1 MARTQGSASEPGNK
15 RRSRGVPPHG
25 RGPNAHNRP
34 CVVCGNAQAVK
45 WFFALPADPQE
56 CLTPFVNYT
65 WWCSGTPDKTDN
77 YANEVKPANGRSDHN
92 RHACVRKRQADPRST
107 HAWMLTE

>member
-1 MARTQGSASEPGNK
+1 MLRRKAAARTRTTGRASSAATRTPS
-15 RRSRGVPPHG
+15 
-25 RGPNAHNRP
+25 
-34 CVVCGNAQAVK
+34 K